1 MAEQPPRDVI
11 NWFDIPVS
19 DLDRAA
25 RFYGAIL
32 GGVTLERYRTPSIAG
47 ALFPE
52 GGVTGTLLQG
62 EGFVPGHGGSVVY
75 LNGGDD
81 LDTILGRV
89 AGAGGAVLLPK
100 TPIGGDR
107 GYFAYFEDTEGN
119 RIGLHS
125 RG

>member
-1 MAEQPPRDVI
+1 MTEQPPRHMI

-25 RFYGAIL
+25 RFYGDIL
-32 GGVTLERYRTPSIAG
+32 GGVTLERYRTPQIAG

-62 EGFVPGHGGSVVY
+62 EGFVPGHQGSVVY

-81 LDTILGRV
+81 LNGILGRV
-89 AGAGGAVLLPK
+89 AGAGGRVLLPK
-100 TPIGGDR
+100 TEIGGGR

-119 RIGLHS
+119 RVGLQS
-125 RG
+125 PG